1 MADLSAVRNKGALTL
16 NDLAD
21 LEEKF
26 NTRLDSLDTTRFT
39 VLRFIMWLVIR
50 REEPGVTEHVVGE
63 RYNLETLQND
73 ALAVLRRSGLLPQVE
88 EGGPVEPAEAL
99 KEGKALGE

>member
-1 MADLSAVRNKGALTL
+1 MAELKSVRNKGALTL

-26 NTRLDSLDTTRFT
+26 DTRLDQLDTTRFT
-39 VLRFIMWLVIR
+39 VLRYIMWLVIR
-50 REEPGVTEHVVGE
+50 REEPGATEHLVGE
-63 RYNLETLQND
+63 RFNLQSLQVE
-73 ALAVLRRSGLLPQVE
+73 ALAVLRRSGLLPEVD
-88 EGGPVEPAEAL
+88 EGGAAEPTEAL